1 MRSQSEKQAGVPDPE
16 PGFWTIATSGPVVKR
31 ATRIALIVG
40 TVLAVINHGDRL
52 LSGNIDTAAFLKILL
67 TYFVPYSVSSY
78 SSILAIREN
87 AETSRR
93 IRTQT
98 D

>member
-1 MRSQSEKQAGVPDPE
+1 MTSQSVKQSDVSSTE
-16 PGFWTIATSGPVVKR
+16 LSFWTIATSKPVVKR

-52 LSGNIDTAAFLKILL
+52 VSGTLNLAAFMKILL

-78 SSILAIREN
+78 SSVLAIREN

-93 IRTQT
+93 MGPSTE
-98 D
+98 